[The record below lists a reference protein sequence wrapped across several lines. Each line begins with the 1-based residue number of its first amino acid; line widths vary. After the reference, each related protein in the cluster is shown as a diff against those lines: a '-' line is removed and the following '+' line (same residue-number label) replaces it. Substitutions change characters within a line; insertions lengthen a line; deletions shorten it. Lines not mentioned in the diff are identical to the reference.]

1 MSNNDD
7 ILKLAS
13 VDYVDELLEGKQ
25 DKLTAGNNITIENNV
40 ISASSSGGSSK
51 RYYYDVLS
59 TQPSSLKP
67 MSNVPGGFIAIN
79 LQINYN
85 YAFPEEGEIHVTHIM
100 VPALTTTRDNVY
112 IGYASS
118 SAAYKGPA
126 PKSSFWL
133 MTSQPL
139 TLPEGETSK
148 TYTDVE
154 CDFFGGVS
162 NGYTTWPVQPI
173 KPGEPSW
180 TGWQDSEKPGPT
192 KKIAYY
198 TKSIVDGVEMFTW
211 VADYEGVAPIYS
223 ANEGEYEKWSNNP
236 QFAEYIEETDY
247 SMVQMMV
254 RGSMYPRVPLIF
266 GVRYEFTPIGAEW
279 PKKHTCTSF
288 IPPNES

>member
-1 MSNNDD
+1 MDED
-7 ILKLAS
+7 TLKLAS
-13 VDYVDELLEGKQ
+13 VDYVGKLLKGKQ

-59 TQPSSLKP
+59 TQPSSLKL
-67 MSNVPGGFIAIN
+67 MSRVPGLVNIN
-79 LQINYN
+79 LEINCN

-100 VPALTTTRDNVY
+100 VPTLTTTRDNVY
-112 IGYASS
+112 IGYAYDST
-118 SAAYKGPA
+118 AYKGPA

-162 NGYTTWPVQPI
+162 NGYTTWPVQPL
-173 KPGEPSW
+173 KPGESITDRW
-180 TGWQDSEKPGPT
+180 TGWLDSEKPVYT

-211 VADYEGVAPIYS
+211 VADYGDPAPFYS

-236 QFAEYIEETDY
+236 QFAEYIEKTGY
-247 SMVQMMV
+247 PMVQMMV
-254 RGSMYPRVPLIF
+254 RGSMYPNTPLIF
-266 GVRYEFTPIGAEW
+266 GVRYEFTPTGAEW

-288 IPPNES
+288 IPPNKS

>member
-1 MSNNDD
+1 MDED
-7 ILKLAS
+7 TLKLAS
-13 VDYVDELLEGKQ
+13 TDYVDELLKGKQ
-25 DKLTAGNNITIENNV
+25 DKLTAGENIMIENNV
-40 ISASSSGGSSK
+40 ISASGGGSSK

-67 MSNVPGGFIAIN
+67 MSKVPGGFIAIN
-79 LQINYN
+79 LEINYN

-162 NGYTTWPVQPI
+162 NGYTTWPVRPL
-173 KPGEPSW
+173 KPGESITDRW
-180 TGWQDSEKPGPT
+180 TGWQDSERPVLT

-211 VADYEGVAPIYS
+211 VADYEGIAPIYS

-236 QFAEYIEETDY
+236 QFAEYIEKTGHP
-247 SMVQMMV
+247 MVQMMV
-254 RGSMYPRVPLIF
+254 RAMMYPNTPLIF
-266 GVRYEFTPIGAEW
+266 RCEVRVHAGRRRVA
-279 PKKHTCTSF
+279 KKTYMHVIYTAQ
-288 IPPNES
+288 